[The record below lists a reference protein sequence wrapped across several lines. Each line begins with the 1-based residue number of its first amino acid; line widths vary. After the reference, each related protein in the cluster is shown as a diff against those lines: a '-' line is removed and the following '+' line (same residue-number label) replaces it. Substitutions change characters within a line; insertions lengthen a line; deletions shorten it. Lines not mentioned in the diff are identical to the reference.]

1 MIVTSTNSP
10 FVFGESFRQPQPYVM
25 GIKLNGG
32 TVVTEQRVGGVW
44 VNTGDAYG
52 ADGSYVLTTGP
63 GGVAFRVVVTGA
75 AVVEI

>member
-1 MIVTSTNSP
+1 
-10 FVFGESFRQPQPYVM
+10 
-25 GIKLNGG
+25 
-32 TVVTEQRVGGVW
+32 VVTEQRVGGVW